1 MLSLPLAIRSALV
14 VSAGK
19 PPVGAQGRYVLW
31 SCSQGTPV
39 CLHLCVPPLWLPALL
54 FLPVL
59 WLRLFD
65 PVGPCLMRRGQQM
78 SNLVLLNPGCDIY
91 MWMVPLDLVST

>member
-19 PPVGAQGRYVLW
+19 PLWEPREGMCSGAAPER
-31 SCSQGTPV
+31 TPV
-39 CLHLCVPPLWLPALL
+39 CLHLCVPLLWLPALL
-54 FLPVL
+54 LLPVL
-59 WLRLFD
+59 WPRPFD

-78 SNLVLLNPGCDIY
+78 SNLVLLNLGCDIY
-91 MWMVPLDLVST
+91 MWTVSLGLVST

>member
-31 SCSQGTPV
+31 SCSRGNTRVPTSV
-39 CLHLCVPPLWLPALL
+39 VPPLRLPALL
-54 FLPVL
+54 LLPVL
-59 WLRLFD
+59 WPRLFD
-65 PVGPCLMRRGQQM
+65 PVGPCLIRRGQQM

-91 MWMVPLDLVST
+91 MWTVPLDLVST